1 MNIKHQKVFTFE
13 FPFAQGV
20 VALSVPADTESEAA
34 DFLKKWMNNVQME
47 LALQFPEVSP
57 AQANMAAVASPEL
70 MPVELNKLQVSLLED
85 LVKACNLDVDNL
97 AKSIK
102 KATGLA
108 LTVNNFKAI
117 VPALEALRDGKPL
130 PNDKQEG

>member
-20 VALSVPADTESEAA
+20 VALSVPADTEAEAA

-47 LALQFPEVSP
+47 LALQFPEVTPTS
-57 AQANMAAVASPEL
+57 AASTDLPQLPIEF
-70 MPVELNKLQVSLLED
+70 NKLQMSLLED
-85 LVKACNLDVDNL
+85 LAKACNLDVDNL

-117 VPALEALRDGKPL
+117 VPALEALRDGKPF